1 MRTGSQQLC
10 YLRSRSDEPAPAP
23 PYLVIDRISQVQVLC
38 DNLKEQLIR
47 EGYESRLSV
56 MDAFGSLTHALV
68 DPSLYQKIQEKLWEA
83 TEISKSYYTGLRSKR
98 EQFLLSLSDAYEKV
112 QARLIP
118 LLQVCPPCLPISLPI
133 LSALLILILPKTSKC

>member
-10 YLRSRSDEPAPAP
+10 YLRSRSDEPTPAP

-38 DNLKEQLIR
+38 DNLKEQLER

-68 DPSLYQKIQEKLWEA
+68 DPSLYRKIQEKLWEA
-83 TEISKSYYTGLRSKR
+83 IEISKSYYTALRSKR
-98 EQFLLSLSDAYEKV
+98 EQFLISLSDAYEKV
-112 QARLIP
+112 QAR
-118 LLQVCPPCLPISLPI
+118 LQVCPPCLPISLPI